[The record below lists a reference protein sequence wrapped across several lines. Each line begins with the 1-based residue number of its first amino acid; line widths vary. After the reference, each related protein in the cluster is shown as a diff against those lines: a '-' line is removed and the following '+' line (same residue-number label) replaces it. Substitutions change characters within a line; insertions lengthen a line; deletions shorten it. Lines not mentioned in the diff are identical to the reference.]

1 MRTLTLGIALS
12 ALVGSLALA
21 QNGQNAPTGNS
32 GTGTKKTPTATPNT
46 TGSTTT
52 KGSTG
57 STSNFA
63 KNNAKNNAKS
73 SGRTIAQTVASNDD
87 FDTLESLL
95 GQAGLSDTFAGTGSY
110 TVFAPTDAA
119 FALLGEK
126 TLATLGQPENKTKL
140 TAILTYHVVPGSMSS
155 SQFTSTGGANTLNG
169 QRLGFG
175 GSNGNF
181 TVGQVT
187 ITKTDIQC
195 SNGVVHVIDAVL
207 TPSESNLAEVAG
219 TTGNFSTF
227 LKACQAAGLDAML
240 VKNGNYTVFAPTDE
254 AFAKLPAGTLEMLMQ
269 PENRTQLREILSYH
283 IVPGNRWF
291 STELGHRSQLPTIAG
306 ETLNVQTN
314 GGTMTLA
321 NGSVVN
327 SDLQATNGVLHGVDT
342 LLLPGVSTASDAT
355 AKSEGGKLK
364 NITATGTEKDSN

>member
-1 MRTLTLGIALS
+1 
-12 ALVGSLALA
+12 
-21 QNGQNAPTGNS
+21 
-32 GTGTKKTPTATPNT
+32 
-46 TGSTTT
+46 
-52 KGSTG
+52 
-57 STSNFA
+57 
-63 KNNAKNNAKS
+63 
-73 SGRTIAQTVASNDD
+73 
-87 FDTLESLL
+87 
-95 GQAGLSDTFAGTGSY
+95 
-110 TVFAPTDAA
+110 
-119 FALLGEK
+119 
-126 TLATLGQPENKTKL
+126 
-140 TAILTYHVVPGSMSS
+140 
-155 SQFTSTGGANTLNG
+155 
-169 QRLGFG
+169 
-175 GSNGNF
+175 
-181 TVGQVT
+181 
-187 ITKTDIQC
+187 
-195 SNGVVHVIDAVL
+195 VVHVIDAVL

-291 STELGHRSQLPTIAG
+291 STELGNRSQLPTIAG

-342 LLLPGVSTASDAT
+342 LLLPGVSTASNAT